1 MDKNKHDIKTIW
13 DILKVV
19 NSKNKENFLK
29 DFSAW
34 LDINIHLKE
43 QVKEMGL
50 KKAVKI
56 KPNLV
61 WIDDGKNDIR
71 INIEVREKK

>member
-1 MDKNKHDIKTIW
+1 MDKNKHDIKTIE
-13 DILKVV
+13 DILRVV

-43 QVKEMGL
+43 QIKKL
-50 KKAVKI
+50 KGKV
-56 KPNLV
+56 NLKSVNFV
-61 WIDDGKNDIR
+61 WIDDGKNDISV
-71 INIEVREKK
+71 NIKVEEN

>member
-34 LDINIHLKE
+34 LDINIYLKE
-43 QVKEMGL
+43 QVKKARIE
-50 KKAVKI
+50 KAVNI
-56 KPNLV
+56 KSNFI
-61 WIDDGKNDIR
+61 WIDDGKNDISV
-71 INIEVREKK
+71 NIKVKGK